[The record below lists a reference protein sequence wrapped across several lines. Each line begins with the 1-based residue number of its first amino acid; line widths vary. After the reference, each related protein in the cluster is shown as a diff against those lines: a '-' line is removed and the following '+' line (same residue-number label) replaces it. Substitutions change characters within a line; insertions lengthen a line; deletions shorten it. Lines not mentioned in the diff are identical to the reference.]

1 MEEIKDSLLIID
13 GKILKKYD
21 NTYYVSEYGD
31 IYSTYCKRFLKH
43 AITIYGYH
51 RVDIHGKH
59 KYVHKL
65 VYLTWI
71 GEIPEGKQIN
81 HKDDNKDNNHFSNL
95 YAGTQKEN
103 INDCI
108 NNDHRCG
115 FTYYLTIF
123 DKKENKVLTFC
134 PAKKFIEYSGHSN
147 KSGNL
152 NKFFSKKWFKS
163 RYDIIEFKRINNREE
178 LKSVTTMDDECN
190 PVE

>member
-1 MEEIKDSLLIID
+1 MEEIKDSLIID
-13 GKILKKYD
+13 GKLLKKYD
-21 NTYYVSEYGD
+21 DMYYVSEYGD
-31 IYSTYCKRFLKH
+31 IYSTYCKKFLKH

-59 KYVHKL
+59 MHIHKL

-81 HKDDNKDNNHFSNL
+81 HKDDDKDNNHFSNL
-95 YAGTQKEN
+95 YAGSQKEN
-103 INDCI
+103 IRDCI
-108 NNDHRCG
+108 DNNHWCG
-115 FTYYLTIF
+115 YTYYLTVF
-123 DKKENKVLTFC
+123 DKKVNKVLTFC
-134 PAKKFIEYSGHSN
+134 PAKNFIEYSGHSN

-152 NKFFSKKWFKS
+152 NKFFKKNWFKK
-163 RYDIIEFKRINNREE
+163 RYDIIEFKRVKNKEE